1 MFSNFFLRSLTS
13 SSILLLLL
21 VLQVSASS
29 FSGKVVKVLDG
40 DTIEVLLADKI
51 ERIRL
56 SEIDCPEKG
65 QPFGQAAKR
74 FVLKLAAGQIVTVNV
89 HTVDRYGR
97 IVGEVILPGGL
108 NLNAHLVA
116 EGYAW
121 HYKYYSDNPA
131 LAQMEIRAR
140 AKKAGLWEEP
150 NPIPPWDWRRG
161 KRVFLNEN
169 NKACTEKRFCHEMNS
184 CQEAQFFFQT
194 CGLLNLDSDSDG
206 VPCEKLCQ

>member
-1 MFSNFFLRSLTS
+1 MRIKNFCWLLLISI
-13 SSILLLLL
+13 ILLFLLGI
-21 VLQVSASS
+21 QVSASS
-29 FSGKVVKVLDG
+29 FSGRVVKVLDG

-65 QPFGQAAKR
+65 QPFGQASKR
-74 FVLKLAAGQIVTVNV
+74 LVLKLAAGKIVTVNV

-97 IVGEVILPGGL
+97 IVGEVILPEGL

-131 LAQMEIRAR
+131 LAQLEIRAKIR
-140 AKKAGLWEEP
+140 KAGLWEEP
-150 NPIPPWDWRRG
+150 NPVPPWEWRRG
-161 KRVFLNEN
+161 KRVLLKEK
-169 NKACTEKRFCHEMNS
+169 NKTS
-184 CQEAQFFFQT
+184 CVSNKV
-194 CGLLNLDSDSDG
+194 LL
-206 VPCEKLCQ
+206 